1 MSMQDPISD
10 MFVRIKNAQFAN
22 KISVNVPCSKFK
34 KEITILLKKEGYIE
48 DYHIKNTQKSN
59 LEIFLKYFNGKPV
72 IENITR
78 VSKPGLRIYKKRNE
92 IPQVISGLGIVIMST
107 SKGVLS
113 DKEARKRGLGGEIIC
128 YIS

>member
-10 MFVRIKNAQFAN
+10 MFVRIKNAQFSN
-22 KISVNVPCSKFK
+22 KISVNIPFSNFK
-34 KEITILLKKEGYIE
+34 KEITKLLKKEGYIE
-48 DYHIKNTQKSN
+48 NYSVKNFKKSN
-59 LEIFLKYFNGKPV
+59 LKIFLKYFKGKPV

-78 VSKPGLRIYKKRNE
+78 ISKPGLRIYKRKNE

-113 DKEARKRGLGGEIIC
+113 DKEARKKGLGGEIIC
-128 YIS
+128 YVS